1 MKPLPSYAHGP
12 FDATPHRDAIGTRV
26 AFQVDGSILFGRI
39 KDIQGRTIS
48 IALEKRWG
56 HRHTVALNWQH
67 VFIADSQETPPPAP
81 PRPAV
86 DPERIALLQA
96 KLRDT
101 LPPHLD
107 DNDKGEMERSALRLF
122 EAVQEH
128 LRVLDVTRQRVFTL
142 ITEYN
147 DHRERCSAMGIR
159 TIPPPIDIIRDIEV
173 RTPRPDRKRHLS
185 SVRDTSRTLLTAL
198 LLAAG
203 EEGVT
208 SEEIVATLC
217 TGVVTPHR
225 IMGTL
230 SAFSRAKQAVLQL
243 NGRWKAQ

>member
-12 FDATPHRDAIGTRV
+12 FDAIPHQEVIGTRV
-26 AFQVDGSILFGRI
+26 AFHADGSVLFGRI
-39 KDIQGRTIS
+39 KDVQGRHVIL
-48 IALEKRWG
+48 ALEKRWG
-56 HRHTVALNWQH
+56 HRHTITLNWQH
-67 VFIADSQETPPPAP
+67 VLIADSQETPPAP
-81 PRPAV
+81 PVRPAV
-86 DPERIALLQA
+86 DPERITFLQA

-107 DNDKGEMERSALRLF
+107 EHDKGDMERSAHRLY
-122 EAVQEH
+122 EGIQEH
-128 LRVLDVTRQRVFTL
+128 LRVLNGIRQQVFSL
-142 ITEYN
+142 ISEYN
-147 DHRERCSAMGIR
+147 DHRERCITMGVR
-159 TIPPPIDIIRDIEV
+159 TIPPAIDVVRDIEV

-230 SAFSRAKQAVLQL
+230 SSFV
-243 NGRWKAQ
+243 